1 LKKSEVDKMYDE
13 QEFVERLKNAEEK
26 AYKELIDTYKNKILK
41 TALSF
46 VPFFEDA
53 EDITQEVFI
62 EVFRSIKKFRQDSS
76 LSTWIYRISVNKS
89 INYTKKNRKYFENK
103 SINDYYA
110 FENIQSQNDSNET
123 LYNME
128 SKQLAQLIH
137 NALQTLNEKQR
148 TVFVMHKIEGI
159 PYKEI
164 SNLLGISLSS
174 VESLMHRAKLKL
186 QKKLDILKR

>member
-1 LKKSEVDKMYDE
+1 MYDE

-186 QKKLDILKR
+186 QKKLDILKQ

>member
-1 LKKSEVDKMYDE
+1 
-13 QEFVERLKNAEEK
+13 
-26 AYKELIDTYKNKILK
+26 
-41 TALSF
+41 
-46 VPFFEDA
+46 
-53 EDITQEVFI
+53 
-62 EVFRSIKKFRQDSS
+62 
-76 LSTWIYRISVNKS
+76 
-89 INYTKKNRKYFENK
+89 
-103 SINDYYA
+103 
-110 FENIQSQNDSNET
+110 